1 MIQENTSVGSVH
13 WMGKVNF
20 VEIRSFWHIFRSFDR
35 MWIFLILSLQ
45 VSRSFLS
52 TSTLLQFFTSL
63 SLLGIVNLSSLQ
75 FPIFLMV
82 FGFNIGHDYT
92 CLEWWHTKRYLWC
105 RSVYAGFEHIYYCCS
120 FEVGSRYLVLNPSF
134 LPRPFFIFFNAHHR
148 FFARELSSCR
158 RTLIC
163 QSN

>member
-1 MIQENTSVGSVH
+1 MYLDLVMIQENTSVGSVH

-82 FGFNIGHDYT
+82 FGFNTGHDYT
-92 CLEWWHTKRYLWC
+92 CLEWWHTKRYL
-105 RSVYAGFEHIYYCCS
+105 
-120 FEVGSRYLVLNPSF
+120 
-134 LPRPFFIFFNAHHR
+134 
-148 FFARELSSCR
+148 
-158 RTLIC
+158 
-163 QSN
+163 